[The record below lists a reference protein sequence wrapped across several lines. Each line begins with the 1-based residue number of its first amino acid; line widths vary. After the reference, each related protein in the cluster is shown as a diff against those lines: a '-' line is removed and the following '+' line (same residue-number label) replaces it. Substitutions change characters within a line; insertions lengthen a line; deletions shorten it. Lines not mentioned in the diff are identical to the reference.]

1 MRRVSVVEEE
11 DDGDCKPGSRRQ
23 SYARKQSMVTPE
35 FQMSMLRA
43 SLEEKQII
51 SPLDNNADSEGPDS
65 GRQSSLTFGNINKS
79 R

>member
-11 DDGDCKPGSRRQ
+11 DDGDSKPGIRRQ
-23 SYARKQSMVTPE
+23 SYARRQSMVTPE

-51 SPLDNNADSEGPDS
+51 SPLYNADSEGPDS
-65 GRQSSLTFGNINKS
+65 GRQSSLNFGNINKS